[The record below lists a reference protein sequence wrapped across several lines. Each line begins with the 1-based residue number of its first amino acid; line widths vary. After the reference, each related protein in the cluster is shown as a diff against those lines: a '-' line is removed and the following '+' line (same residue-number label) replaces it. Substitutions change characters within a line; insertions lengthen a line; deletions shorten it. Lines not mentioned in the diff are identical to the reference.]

1 MGEVHARPATPV
13 VAPVL
18 ATRITTLSGVEGAD
32 GDLAHMIELC
42 RRVRRSP
49 PQPHARWARL
59 DAGSWQLRWERHSE
73 FSSWTFFRRS
83 TAKDQATALDGVPED
98 WIATLPGPV
107 LVFCTLAVG
116 EEADDF
122 AARLDPHDALI
133 ASDVLGGAARVITD
147 LRADARGMTRFDL
160 VMRKGDPIVTGRL
173 VLSLLEIETYRLM
186 ALLAFPLAGETAVS
200 LKRLEDEAGELAARL
215 ADNLGVDDDRAL
227 LTRLVALSG
236 EAEAL
241 NARTSFRFGAAQ
253 AYYEIVRD
261 RIASLQEQ
269 ALGGM
274 QTLGAFMDRR
284 LGPAMRTC
292 QSVAERE
299 AKVIDRLARAGQM
312 LNTRVEL
319 VTQEIN
325 AGLLASMDARARAQL
340 QLQHTVEGLSV
351 VAVTYYAL
359 SLLTYPLGAI
369 AHEWPWFDPKFA
381 AGIIAIPLFLACW
394 AVLRRIQRGVGKAP

>member
-1 MGEVHARPATPV
+1 
-13 VAPVL
+13 
-18 ATRITTLSGVEGAD
+18 
-32 GDLAHMIELC
+32 MIALC
-42 RRVRRSP
+42 RRFRRSP
-49 PQPHARWARL
+49 PQAHARWARL
-59 DAGSWQLRWERHSE
+59 DVGSWQLRWERHSE
-73 FSSWTFFRRS
+73 FSSWTFFCRG
-83 TAKDQATALDGVPED
+83 TGKGQATALDEVPED
-98 WIATLPGPV
+98 WIDMLPGPV
-107 LVFCTLAVG
+107 LAFCTLAIG

-122 AARLDPHDALI
+122 AQRLDPHDALI
-133 ASDVLGGAARVITD
+133 ASDVLGGAARVVTD
-147 LRADARGMTRFDL
+147 LRADSRGMTRFDL
-160 VMRKGDPIVTGRL
+160 VMRRADPIVTGRL
-173 VLSLLEIETYRLM
+173 ALSLLEIETYRLM

-227 LTRLVALSG
+227 LTRLVGLSG

-369 AHEWPWFDPKFA
+369 AHEWPWFDSKFA

-394 AVLRRIQRGVGKAP
+394 AILRRIQRGVGKAP